1 MNYTPADIA
10 VRFNVGYSGLNKS
23 IVLSNTK
30 IALALVTVLYKQ
42 GLISSFQFRKTNIV
56 VVLKYSK
63 NKPLFKSIKV
73 ISTPGYRVY

>member
-10 VRFNVGYSGLNKS
+10 VRFNVGYSG
-23 IVLSNTK
+23 LSNTK